1 MAMGLLDDLKKQADL
16 VKTQQIL
23 QQNLQGDKLK
33 LVEDKM
39 KQAFQYVHE
48 LLKQLAVLK
57 PTSPLVYS
65 IPGVADFRNLV
76 FGESFIDYRKKR
88 INDKEYFDT
97 MHFFVKWVG
106 PDTVVIEKDMP
117 PPMQRIRESLWLS
130 KVKFVEEE
138 KKSARGFVI
147 GAKFIVPTAVLTDIV
162 IKADHEQGRLQ
173 IQATHLFGLGV
184 EYFSIPGQEV
194 SDDMLEDF
202 AKALIGQQSEI
213 RKYRVAGA
221 CPEPRCRS
229 AATAPDRRLA
239 TWYGEFAS
247 MISSQRWGQRLAM
260 RPSIHSSTDRFSDSG
275 VWARESIAGPTSTV
289 TVPGRLRKAL
299 RPQNRPALCATGTT
313 DAPHFTA
320 SHAPPS

>member
-39 KQAFQYVHE
+39 KQTFQYVHE

-117 PPMQRIRESLWLS
+117 PAMQRIRESLWLS

-221 CPEPRCRS
+221 
-229 AATAPDRRLA
+229 
-239 TWYGEFAS
+239 
-247 MISSQRWGQRLAM
+247 
-260 RPSIHSSTDRFSDSG
+260 
-275 VWARESIAGPTSTV
+275 
-289 TVPGRLRKAL
+289 PGTFR
-299 RPQNRPALCATGTT
+299 
-313 DAPHFTA
+313 
-320 SHAPPS
+320 

>member
-1 MAMGLLDDLKKQADL
+1 MGLLDDLKKQADL

-117 PPMQRIRESLWLS
+117 PAMQRIRESLWLS

-221 CPEPRCRS
+221 
-229 AATAPDRRLA
+229 
-239 TWYGEFAS
+239 
-247 MISSQRWGQRLAM
+247 
-260 RPSIHSSTDRFSDSG
+260 
-275 VWARESIAGPTSTV
+275 
-289 TVPGRLRKAL
+289 PGTFR
-299 RPQNRPALCATGTT
+299 
-313 DAPHFTA
+313 
-320 SHAPPS
+320 